1 MKEKF
6 PLIIILILILFVSCQ
21 SNEKKSPDR
30 VSPKSNMEA
39 NIFEE
44 GDILTFQYPDKS
56 YGITILLEVTRSEDI
71 PDFPIPDVH
80 DYDFCRTTFH
90 SEKEPTMEDL
100 NNVKLIGYDVKQGLL
115 GNNTRTMFY
124 TYVVGHERLQEY
136 ADQFRKIGTI
146 DMYNMKDR
154 VGASTG
160 APDFESFRDKFDKYE
175 EYNNEYNEYIVKE
188 YLLNRFVNLKK

>member
-1 MKEKF
+1 MK
-6 PLIIILILILFVSCQ
+6 
-21 SNEKKSPDR
+21 
-30 VSPKSNMEA
+30 

-44 GDILTFQYPDKS
+44 GDVLTFQYPDKS

-80 DYDFCRTTFH
+80 DYDFCRTTFR
-90 SEKEPTMEDL
+90 SEKEPTMDDL

-124 TYVVGHERLQEY
+124 TYVVGHKRLQEY
-136 ADQFRKIGTI
+136 ADQFQKIGTI
-146 DMYNMKDR
+146 DMHNMEDR

-160 APDFESFRDKFDKYE
+160 APNFESFCNKFDEYE
-175 EYNNEYNEYIVKE
+175 EYNNEYNEYTVKE
-188 YLLNRFVNLKK
+188 YQLNHFINLKK